1 MLVKSNVLID
11 VCSDRRALGK
21 DDVFAMHE
29 EKHRCNWEKEHAAGG
44 NGAGHGARAP
54 LTFGFLRGSK
64 RNTFSI

>member
-29 EKHRCNWEKEHAAGG
+29 EKHRCNWERELASQRQRDGRSVFNAKFKCRSGL
-44 NGAGHGARAP
+44 N
-54 LTFGFLRGSK
+54 
-64 RNTFSI
+64 